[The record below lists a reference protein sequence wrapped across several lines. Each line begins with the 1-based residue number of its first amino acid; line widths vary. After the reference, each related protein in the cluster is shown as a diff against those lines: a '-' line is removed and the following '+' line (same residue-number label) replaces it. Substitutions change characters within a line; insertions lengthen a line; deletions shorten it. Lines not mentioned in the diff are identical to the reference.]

1 MNFTDAIF
9 LPVIL
14 LIAVLYYLVP
24 LVVRPYLLLL
34 WSLLFYCT
42 WGPEKLPF
50 IVGGAVI
57 AWAAALVISK
67 KPKSRTGKAVML
79 IAVILLVGTL
89 VFLKTARHLFE
100 GDIIVPLGISY
111 YTLAL
116 TGYVLDVYYGRI
128 KADKNYFQV
137 LSFAAF
143 FPGILQGPIARYKH
157 LSPQLR
163 EGHRFDYK
171 KVCFGMQLA
180 LYGFFKKLVIADRL
194 ALYTNT
200 VFSGDSFNKY
210 SGSVILAGL
219 LFRSIQLYCDFS
231 GYMDIAAGI
240 AQVFGVEITRNFNH
254 PFFSRSAAE
263 FWRRWHISLGAWFKD
278 FVYMPLM
285 VSPAVM
291 KTAQSVKKLFGKRAG
306 KAVVTLIPVYCVW
319 ILTGLWHGTSRNYV
333 IWGIYWGTII
343 AFSTIYAQ
351 DIRKVTKWLHIN
363 TGAESWKIFQMVR
376 TFILFTIG
384 RTITLDKPLQTVQRM
399 LREFNVSSWF
409 DGTLYTI
416 GMDRPNFI
424 LALLSIAFVWFISLQ
439 QEKYSV
445 REKIASFNIVFRWLI
460 YYAAILAVVIFGM
473 YGLNYDASAFIYMQY

>member
-143 FPGILQGPIARYKH
+143 FPGILQFP
-157 LSPQLR
+157 
-163 EGHRFDYK
+163 
-171 KVCFGMQLA
+171 
-180 LYGFFKKLVIADRL
+180 DR
-194 ALYTNT
+194 
-200 VFSGDSFNKY
+200 
-210 SGSVILAGL
+210 
-219 LFRSIQLYCDFS
+219 
-231 GYMDIAAGI
+231 
-240 AQVFGVEITRNFNH
+240 
-254 PFFSRSAAE
+254 
-263 FWRRWHISLGAWFKD
+263 
-278 FVYMPLM
+278 
-285 VSPAVM
+285 
-291 KTAQSVKKLFGKRAG
+291 
-306 KAVVTLIPVYCVW
+306 
-319 ILTGLWHGTSRNYV
+319 
-333 IWGIYWGTII
+333 
-343 AFSTIYAQ
+343 
-351 DIRKVTKWLHIN
+351 
-363 TGAESWKIFQMVR
+363 
-376 TFILFTIG
+376 
-384 RTITLDKPLQTVQRM
+384 
-399 LREFNVSSWF
+399 
-409 DGTLYTI
+409 
-416 GMDRPNFI
+416 
-424 LALLSIAFVWFISLQ
+424 
-439 QEKYSV
+439 
-445 REKIASFNIVFRWLI
+445 
-460 YYAAILAVVIFGM
+460 
-473 YGLNYDASAFIYMQY
+473 